1 MRLARAQPAAMGHTG
16 AAQPQAIRQWLLAQ
30 GLAGD
35 QPRHQR
41 PSPPASTAAPVALHV
56 RARQERLRRSPT
68 ARPEITWKRAA
79 QAPRPQRSLARAKAR
94 TASLA
99 AWRNTTSL
107 TLVTFSYGGHGS
119 PGGRSSPRGFPR
131 PAASLLLDT
140 AAFRRS
146 TRTNDETQHCRREPA
161 GHGRG
166 AHVHLSDPESA
177 RRHLKPRVRQGYGVP
192 GTDRSRCAPVAAFLP
207 RGRDGP
213 FR

>member
-16 AAQPQAIRQWLLAQ
+16 AAQPQAIRQRLLAQ

-119 PGGRSSPRGFPR
+119 PRGSLIPPGLPPALLPLSSLIQQPFAVQRGQTMKLSIV
-131 PAASLLLDT
+131 AVSLL
-140 AAFRRS
+140 AM
-146 TRTNDETQHCRREPA
+146 A
-161 GHGRG
+161 GVLMCTYLILKALG
-166 AHVHLSDPESA
+166 AI
-177 RRHLKPRVRQGYGVP
+177 
-192 GTDRSRCAPVAAFLP
+192 
-207 RGRDGP
+207 
-213 FR
+213 